1 MSAITVLPATMT
13 QAEARAAVMQI
24 NAHAAEMGNLL
35 LELKSRDGWR
45 ALGYATWSDCL
56 AHEFAFSRKHLY
68 ELMRAAPVVERL
80 SPMGYKL
87 NTSQA
92 VALARYPVD
101 LQVPIVQA
109 TRARYGGLTE
119 SRLTRVGD
127 VLTQAVTTGHVDADG
142 EHPAALDMA
151 LALEDREARLR
162 QDEAM
167 GPRVL
172 PFETVVDVYD
182 GVVILR
188 RVPGVRVRVLVQAA

>member
-1 MSAITVLPATMT
+1 MITVLPATLT
-13 QAEARAAVMQI
+13 AAEARALVDSI
-24 NAHAAEMGNLL
+24 NAKACEMGNLL

-80 SPMGYKL
+80 SPMGYTL

-92 VALARYPVD
+92 NALARYPVD
-101 LQVPIVQA
+101 LQAPIVQA
-109 TRARYGGLTE
+109 TAARYGKLTE

-142 EHPAALDMA
+142 EHPAALDAA

-162 QDEAM
+162 QDEAI

-172 PFETVVDVYD
+172 PFECECDVTPD
-182 GVVILR
+182 GVVTLR